1 MVLEFQSEKTWNNV
15 LKNVKITKLKNLQAV
30 DGILLDKKD
39 ANSVKYSFNGKVST
53 ALAAIANY
61 DVDLEVGQER
71 KNIN

>member
-1 MVLEFQSEKTWNNV
+1 
-15 LKNVKITKLKNLQAV
+15 V

-61 DVDLEVGQER
+61 GVDLEAEQER